1 MFGISGIMVGQPL
14 FQISGIANISLV
26 WKFFRLYK
34 INIKHIRIYIIFS
47 HTSSRLRVALLC
59 LNGSSYVWRSHP
71 NPRLGEGWCGRRE
84 SNPRLQLGK
93 LTCYH
98 YTTPAFLW
106 LDSRYD
112 KKSSIKH
119 SWPFPVAFYYFQSYI
134 YRCLLNKQ

>member
-1 MFGISGIMVGQPL
+1 MFGISSIMVRQPL
-14 FQISGIANISLV
+14 FQICGIANISLI

-71 NPRLGEGWCGRRE
+71 KPRRGEGWCGRRE

-93 LTCYH
+93 LTCCH
-98 YTTPAFLW
+98 YTTPAIVWCILYPACIKVQHKKHLSFSGCFL
-106 LDSRYD
+106 
-112 KKSSIKH
+112 
-119 SWPFPVAFYYFQSYI
+119 YFSGLGFI
-134 YRCLLNKQ
+134 LP